1 MSNINKL
8 NILGTEVNIP
18 SFENK
23 QTLDGFSETE
33 EGKLLWNNEPIE
45 GSGKDLPNNI
55 TYFDDTEEEVEI
67 PIIPQLDDM
76 SPIGTIIS
84 YMGTKAP
91 DDFLICDGTIYNIS
105 KYKKLANH
113 FKEQF
118 GSYNFFG
125 GDGETTF
132 AVPNLQGEF
141 LRGSGTNSHAN
152 QGSGADVGVHQNGTE
167 TPLLN
172 INSNNDVVWWNNAID
187 RETTQADYYTKTNDC
202 SGFCTQK
209 AVLGTGLTGN
219 VKITSRPTNTSVLY
233 CIKYEDNVTKII
245 NNHVYSTK
253 ERIVGKWIDEKPIYE
268 KSTEFTIDKH
278 YSGDHIWTDP
288 IPNFDVMI
296 DIKGTMRIPSGRFFN
311 LPHVS
316 INNNYGVNMVA
327 NADGSIVLD
336 TGSGDRTNSVVRVTI
351 QYTKTTDTSSL
362 AEAALEEK

>member
-8 NILGTEVNIP
+8 NILGTEVDIP

-67 PIIPQLDDM
+67 PIIQ
-76 SPIGTIIS
+76 
-84 YMGTKAP
+84 
-91 DDFLICDGTIYNIS
+91 
-105 KYKKLANH
+105 
-113 FKEQF
+113 
-118 GSYNFFG
+118 
-125 GDGETTF
+125 
-132 AVPNLQGEF
+132 
-141 LRGSGTNSHAN
+141 
-152 QGSGADVGVHQNGTE
+152 
-167 TPLLN
+167 
-172 INSNNDVVWWNNAID
+172 
-187 RETTQADYYTKTNDC
+187 
-202 SGFCTQK
+202 
-209 AVLGTGLTGN
+209 
-219 VKITSRPTNTSVLY
+219 
-233 CIKYEDNVTKII
+233 DNVTKII

-253 ERIVGKWIDEKPIYE
+253 ERIVGEWIDKKPIYE
-268 KSTEFTIDKH
+268 KSIEFTIDKH
-278 YSGDHIWTDP
+278 YSGDHVWTDP

-327 NADGSIVLD
+327 NADGSIILD
-336 TGSGDRTNSVVRVTI
+336 TGSEDRTNSVVRITI

-362 AEAALEEK
+362 AEAALEEE